1 MQSTPIRTCGF
12 CGRELEPITV
22 TVMGK
27 TYDVGY
33 YDCLCSEAVK
43 KSREEEAEKAAQQ
56 EIDRR
61 LNRMKK
67 ILKAGIPERFVY
79 AKTDNANLIADA
91 LAEGL
96 YIQGPV
102 GTGKTH
108 LASAIGIAVID
119 DGFKVLFV
127 KAYQLTTMLSSFEHD
142 DEAVSAL
149 KRPDLL
155 IIDDLGM
162 QMANAWE
169 NSRMRIAIDAR
180 YDADKPVIITSN
192 YSKQELYERIEQT
205 NDKDAAAIVSRLFG
219 MTRKEMLDGKD
230 RRMQ

>member
-1 MQSTPIRTCGF
+1 MQNTPIRTCEF
-12 CGRELEPITV
+12 CGRELDPITV

-33 YDCLCSEAVK
+33 HGCLCVEAV
-43 KSREEEAEKAAQQ
+43 RHRRHEETEIAEQQ
-56 EIDRR
+56 ETMRR
-61 LNRMKK
+61 LNRTRK
-67 ILKAGIPERFVY
+67 ILQAGMPERF
-79 AKTDNANLIADA
+79 ADA
-91 LAEGL
+91 ETDRRDLVDAALEDGL

-108 LASAIGIAVID
+108 LACAIGIDAID
-119 DGFKVLFV
+119 SGLSVLFV
-127 KAYQLTTMLSSFEHD
+127 KAYRLTTMLSSFEHD
-142 DEAVSAL
+142 DEAVEAL

-180 YDADKPVIITSN
+180 YDAGKPVVITSN

-205 NDKDAAAIVSRLFG
+205 DDKDAAAIVSRLFD
-219 MTRKEMLDGKD
+219 MTRKIALDGED
-230 RRMQ
+230 RRMS